1 MTTQTGTTQTGTTQT
16 GTTLT
21 GTTLTGISVRKLTTN
36 VGAVVEGVD
45 ASRPLEPAEAEAV
58 GRALLA
64 HGVLFFRD
72 QQISDEQMEQ
82 FVAHFDEP
90 VPEPFGGAMAQ
101 NPKPAS
107 TGNLGPT
114 RHSTAVWH
122 SDTSFV
128 PVPPG
133 LTALRAVEPCDVGG
147 DTCWLS
153 MHAAYDALSEP
164 MRSMLDGLTA
174 VHSMYPTMGKL
185 GIQVSEADKRSEAS
199 QAGVVL
205 HPLIRVHPETG
216 RKALYYSEA
225 GVVDIVE
232 LTQAESEHIRALLR
246 EHLKSPDF
254 AMRWHWAPNDLALW
268 DNRAVQHYAVP
279 DYTGPRVMQRVVTR
293 GQVPVGPGVTCS
305 PEM

>member
-1 MTTQTGTTQTGTTQT
+1 MATQTKLG
-16 GTTLT
+16 
-21 GTTLTGISVRKLTTN
+21 VRKLTSN

-45 ASRPLEPAEAEAV
+45 ASQPLDPALARDV
-58 GRALLA
+58 YQALLV

-72 QQISDEQMEQ
+72 QVVSDQQLEQ

-90 VPEPFGGAMAQ
+90 VPEPFAGGMA
-101 NPKPAS
+101 PGGKSAS

-133 LTALRAVEPCDVGG
+133 LTALRAVEPCEVGG

-164 MRSMLDGLTA
+164 MRAMLDGLTA
-174 VHSMYPTMGKL
+174 VHSMYPTLGRMGMFGESHKDNEEVY
-185 GIQVSEADKRSEAS
+185 GGE
-199 QAGVVL
+199 VV

-225 GVVDIVE
+225 GVVRIAE
-232 LTQAESEHIRALLR
+232 LTQAESEHICALLR

-279 DYTGPRVMQRVVTR
+279 VYTGPRVMQRVVTK
-293 GQVPVGPGVTCS
+293 GQVPAGPALT
-305 PEM
+305 

>member
-16 GTTLT
+16 GTTQT
-21 GTTLTGISVRKLTTN
+21 AISVRKLTTN

-45 ASRPLEPAEAEAV
+45 ASRPLGPVEAEAV
-58 GRALLA
+58 GQALLA

-72 QQISDEQMEQ
+72 QHISDEQMEQ
-82 FVAHFDEP
+82 FVANFDEP
-90 VPEPFGGAMAQ
+90 VPEPFGGAMAMDA
-101 NPKPAS
+101 KPAS

-128 PVPPG
+128 PIPPG
-133 LTALRAVEPCDVGG
+133 LTALRAVEPCEVGG

-164 MRSMLDGLTA
+164 MQAMLDRLTA
-174 VHSMYPTMGKL
+174 VHSMYPTMGRMGVFGEGHK
-185 GIQVSEADKRSEAS
+185 GNEAVHGGE
-199 QAGVVL
+199 VV

-225 GVVDIVE
+225 GVVRIAE
-232 LTQAESEHIRALLR
+232 LTQAESEHICALLR

-254 AMRWHWAPNDLALW
+254 AMRWHWTPNDLALW

-279 DYTGPRVMQRVVTR
+279 DYTGPRVMQRVVTK
-293 GQVPVGPGVTCS
+293 GQVPAGPTLS
-305 PEM
+305 